1 MVYEK
6 MNDVQLRTGRSIKDE
21 EVNRLIDELDKTDL
35 EETDKYV
42 MKELLR
48 SSERDIFFKT
58 DLNDRQINA
67 IGKAL
72 AVNDIVNAQ
81 SLWLKDNEAGQ
92 KDMDNV
98 IVNLCNV
105 MMKLVVSKN
114 RRGRLEFIKAW
125 IGGNDNNQNEKEL
138 NKYLNSDKIFK

>member
-1 MVYEK
+1 
-6 MNDVQLRTGRSIKDE
+6 MNDVQLRTGRNIKDE

-48 SSERDIFFKT
+48 SNERDIFFKT